1 MEHLHYR
8 FTGGTPIASLQA
20 RLVGVVGSG
29 NLEVLIE
36 PFVQD
41 GACTIDVNTAAH
53 GFGAVWQ
60 AVVTDFFAR
69 HPLADV
75 RISVNDNGATPAI
88 VSLRLDQAVEDF
100 SRSAEHPS
108 QRPSQR

>member
-8 FTGGTPIASLQA
+8 FTGGRRLDAAQP

-36 PFVQD
+36 PHAQD
-41 GACTIDVNTAAH
+41 GACTIDINTAAH
-53 GFGAVWQ
+53 GFGSIWQ
-60 AVVTDFFAR
+60 AVTTDFFAR

-75 RISVNDNGATPAI
+75 RISINDNGATPAT
-88 VSLRLDQAVEDF
+88 VSLRLDQAVEEFAPGDTP
-100 SRSAEHPS
+100 AETA
-108 QRPSQR
+108 

>member
-8 FTGGTPIASLQA
+8 FTGGQPIASTEA
-20 RLVGVVGSG
+20 CLVGVVGSG

-36 PFVQD
+36 PLAQEGV
-41 GACTIDVNTAAH
+41 CTIDVNTTAH
-53 GFGAVWQ
+53 GFSAVWQ
-60 AVVTDFFAR
+60 AVMNDFFAR
-69 HPLADV
+69 RPLADV

-100 SRSAEHPS
+100 SAPSAAVRSSE
-108 QRPSQR
+108 R